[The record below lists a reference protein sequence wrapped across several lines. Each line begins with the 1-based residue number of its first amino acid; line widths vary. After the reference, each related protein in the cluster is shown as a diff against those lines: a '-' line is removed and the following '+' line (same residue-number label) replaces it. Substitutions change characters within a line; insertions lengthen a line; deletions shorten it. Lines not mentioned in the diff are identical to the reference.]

1 MRRDPTRWQE
11 SSPDIGGLHARA
23 AELVEAGR
31 DVPPL
36 GPEALARIRTAVL
49 ARAPSRGSGVRLAFR
64 LALVLLGLGV
74 SVATARATIT
84 LWRRHRA
91 TIVETPSPAPPV
103 AHARARPTPVPVA
116 PPVEQHP
123 RPRPGAV
130 RPHRV
135 VVVAAPA
142 PSSSPSWPPET
153 EAQLLARAL
162 SRLRQAHDPVGALSL
177 LDRYAAAYPHG
188 MLDAE
193 AANLRLEAALQT
205 NDHAT
210 ALGLLDGRSVF
221 GGRLGAQQLLTRAE
235 LRASA
240 GRYTDALADFDRVMP
255 ALWASADLEQAL
267 YGRAI
272 CAGHLGRDDRARA
285 DLVLYQQKFPR
296 GKHAAEVARLLAGG
310 QTDRRP

>member
-1 MRRDPTRWQE
+1 
-11 SSPDIGGLHARA
+11 
-23 AELVEAGR
+23 
-31 DVPPL
+31 
-36 GPEALARIRTAVL
+36 
-49 ARAPSRGSGVRLAFR
+49 
-64 LALVLLGLGV
+64 VLLGLGV

-91 TIVETPSPAPPV
+91 TIVETSPPARPV

-123 RPRPGAV
+123 RPRPASV

-135 VVVAAPA
+135 SVAAASA
-142 PSSSPSWPPET
+142 PSPPPET

-162 SRLRQAHDPVGALSL
+162 SRLRQAHDPAGALSL

-205 NDHAT
+205 DDHGM
-210 ALGLLDGRSVF
+210 ALGLLDGRSAF

-255 ALWASADLEQAL
+255 ALSASADLEQAL

-285 DLVLYQQKFPR
+285 DLVVYQQKFPR
-296 GKHAAEVARLLAGG
+296 GRHAAEVARLLAGG
-310 QTDRRP
+310 RADRRP